1 MKNWLF
7 LAIAIFGEVVATSAL
22 KS

>member
-7 LAIAIFGEVVATSAL
+7 LAIAIFGEVVATSA
-22 KS
+22 